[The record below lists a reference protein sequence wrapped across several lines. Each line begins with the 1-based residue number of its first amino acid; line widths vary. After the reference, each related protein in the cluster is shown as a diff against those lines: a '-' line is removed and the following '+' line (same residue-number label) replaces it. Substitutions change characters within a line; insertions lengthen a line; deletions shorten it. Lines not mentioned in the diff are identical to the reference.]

1 MTWLHCIF
9 LVSVFLREFSDYLE
23 SLVLAKEQIL
33 IAGDFNIHVD
43 DTRNVDALTFLDVLE
58 SFGLQQHVKQ
68 PTHVLGHTLDL
79 IISRYSDNL
88 LKPAPVTDFFVSDHT
103 SV

>member
-23 SLVLAKEQIL
+23 LFVLSNEQIL
-33 IAGDFNIHVD
+33 IAVDFNIHVD
-43 DTRNVDALTFLDVLE
+43 DTRNVDAVTFLDLLE

-68 PTHVLGHTLDL
+68 PTHVLGLT
-79 IISRYSDNL
+79 
-88 LKPAPVTDFFVSDHT
+88 
-103 SV
+103 